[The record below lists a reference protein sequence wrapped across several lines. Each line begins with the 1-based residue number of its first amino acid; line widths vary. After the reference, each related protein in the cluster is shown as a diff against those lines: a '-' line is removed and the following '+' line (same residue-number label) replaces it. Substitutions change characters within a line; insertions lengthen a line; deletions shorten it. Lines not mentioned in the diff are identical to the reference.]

1 MTGPAVPAPDGGP
14 DPPAGP
20 EFGSEARS
28 ARQARQARGRVR
40 YEFLL
45 AGRVSKLVVAAFPE
59 LTVAVSPAGGT
70 ALFGPVTDDA
80 QLYGLLDRFQ
90 TFGLTVVEL
99 RQLPD

>member
-1 MTGPAVPAPDGGP
+1 MSAD
-14 DPPAGP
+14 
-20 EFGSEARS
+20 ARS
-28 ARQARQARGRVR
+28 AGPARKPRGGVR

-45 AGRVSKLVVAAFPE
+45 AGRVSELVVAAFPE
-59 LTVAVSPAGGT
+59 LTVGISPGGGT

-90 TFGLTVVEL
+90 SFGLTVVEL